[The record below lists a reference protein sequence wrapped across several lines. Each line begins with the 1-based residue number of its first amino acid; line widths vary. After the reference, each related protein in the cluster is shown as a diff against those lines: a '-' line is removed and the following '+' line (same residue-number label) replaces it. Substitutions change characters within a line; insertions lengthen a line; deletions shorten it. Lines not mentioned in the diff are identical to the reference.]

1 MTDLHINNKYEVLE
15 QIGRGG
21 MGVVYRARHRALQTL
36 LAVKV
41 LPPELAENIELV
53 NRFHQEARLMAQL
66 KHPNIVQVVDVDKVG
81 DTHYFIMEYIA
92 GKSLSQH
99 LREQR
104 RLSLLDTLGIARQ
117 IVSALEYAHKH
128 EPPVIHRDIK
138 PDNILIESSSGRVVV
153 TDFGIAKVLG
163 AIGYTTTDMV
173 MGTLLYCAP
182 EQVLRPEE
190 LDGRADL
197 YSLGMVMYELT
208 SGRPFF
214 AGLDERALL
223 GRALY
228 GPEENTPTF
237 SDSTPPEFVSLITK
251 AIARDPTQRYQTASE
266 LRQAIEHCLAQHAPT
281 VPTAYLTVPPTEAP
295 VQTIGSANPL
305 AQGRKNPWLH
315 VIRSPGVHVFLLLCL
330 VLSTAFFL
338 TRHFLPVEA
347 QPPPALTQN
356 VPAPLFAPQMESVA
370 AREEEMAA
378 TIKPGE
384 EVLVDEKQESE
395 ASLVPYTSEQI
406 MFSQEQMQPLPLDS
420 ADETVDAGDRGA
432 DLNTVEPEA
441 QETLLPPQQIF
452 PPRRYRVT
460 TKTVVRAQPT
470 WKGAEIARLKPNT
483 KIYVVALTGDWLKVE
498 SRSQPPKP
506 PGYVW
511 KKDAKPE

>member
-1 MTDLHINNKYEVLE
+1 MIPLHINDKYEVIE

-21 MGVVYRARHRALQTL
+21 MGIVYRARHRALQTM

-41 LPPELAENIELV
+41 LPPELAGNIELV

-81 DTHYFIMEYIA
+81 DIHYFIMEYIA

-138 PDNILIESSSGRVVV
+138 PDNILIESFSGRVVV

-197 YSLGMVMYELT
+197 YSLGMVMYELI
-208 SGRPFF
+208 SGHPFF

-228 GPEENTPTF
+228 GPEENLPTF
-237 SDSTPPEFVSLITK
+237 SDSTPPEFVSLVTK
-251 AIARDPTQRYQTASE
+251 AIARDPAQRYQTATN
-266 LRQAIEHCLAQHAPT
+266 LRQAIEHCLTQHAPT
-281 VPTAYLTVPPTEAP
+281 APTAYLTVSPTEAP
-295 VQTIGSANPL
+295 VQTIGSASPL
-305 AQGRKNPWLH
+305 IQGRTNPWLH
-315 VIRSPGVHVFLLLCL
+315 VIRSPRVHVFLLLCL

-356 VPAPLFAPQMESVA
+356 VPSPLFAPQMESVA
-370 AREEEMAA
+370 AGEEEMAA
-378 TIKPGE
+378 TIKPVE
-384 EVLVDEKQESE
+384 EVLFDEKQESKTP
-395 ASLVPYTSEQI
+395 LVPYTSEQI
-406 MFSQEQMQPLPLDS
+406 MFSQEQMQPPSLNP
-420 ADETVDAGDRGA
+420 ADETVGA
-432 DLNTVEPEA
+432 RNAEITLGEVETEDPEI
-441 QETLLPPQQIF
+441 LPLPQQIF

-460 TKTVVRAQPT
+460 TKTVVRDRPT
-470 WKGAEIARLKPNT
+470 WKGEEIARLKPNT

-498 SRSQPPKP
+498 SRSRPPKP